1 MEAKSLLN
9 CLQTLI
15 FYGYLTIVSSQPIE
29 EGTRKIGC
37 QQRSTS
43 GRSYAGE
50 ANTTVDG
57 IPCQRWSDTE
67 PHNHNFTDVGDHN
80 FCRNPEGVVAPQV
93 WFHTTDH
100 EVLFQ
105 YVSSLL
111 PPSEKLLIC
120 CWTMIGKENRASYDN
135 LKTETYLSLDEINML
150 WLSLVLYTNTDQQ
163 QTTRLGENWEGTTSV
178 NVKREVN

>member
-1 MEAKSLLN
+1 MKGYLLLN
-9 CLQTLI
+9 SLQTRT
-15 FYGYLTIVSSQPIE
+15 FYGYNITIVSFQPIDGE
-29 EGTRKIGC
+29 SRKIGC

-50 ANTTVDG
+50 ANATVDG

-100 EVLFQ
+100 EVLLQ

-111 PPSEKLLIC
+111 SAPL
-120 CWTMIGKENRASYDN
+120 
-135 LKTETYLSLDEINML
+135 
-150 WLSLVLYTNTDQQ
+150 
-163 QTTRLGENWEGTTSV
+163 
-178 NVKREVN
+178 

>member
-1 MEAKSLLN
+1 MAASKGRLQAVPMQEKPTQLLTASHVKDGRILSRIITISPTWEITTSVGILKGLLLPRFGSTPRIMKFCFN
-9 CLQTLI
+9 MSVP
-15 FYGYLTIVSSQPIE
+15 FY
-29 EGTRKIGC
+29 
-37 QQRSTS
+37 
-43 GRSYAGE
+43 
-50 ANTTVDG
+50 
-57 IPCQRWSDTE
+57 
-67 PHNHNFTDVGDHN
+67 
-80 FCRNPEGVVAPQV
+80 
-93 WFHTTDH
+93 
-100 EVLFQ
+100 
-105 YVSSLL
+105 L

>member
-1 MEAKSLLN
+1 M
-9 CLQTLI
+9 
-15 FYGYLTIVSSQPIE
+15 
-29 EGTRKIGC
+29 
-37 QQRSTS
+37 
-43 GRSYAGE
+43 
-50 ANTTVDG
+50 
-57 IPCQRWSDTE
+57 
-67 PHNHNFTDVGDHN
+67 GDHN

-93 WFHTTDH
+93 WLHTTDH

-163 QTTRLGENWEGTTSV
+163 QTTRLGENWEGDNQCQCQTRSELDQV
-178 NVKREVN
+178 YCAKVRYSDYD